1 MLIRLIL
8 LLSALML
15 AVSGLAYLF
24 TRDLRYLAFISQI
37 VRFLLFLLLV
47 FAVLYAL
54 EHFGLVAWRV
64 LG

>member
-1 MLIRLIL
+1 MLIRLVL
-8 LLSALML
+8 LLSAMLL

-24 TRDLRYLAFISQI
+24 TRDLRYLIFIGQI

-47 FAVLYAL
+47 FAVLYGL

-64 LG
+64 LV

>member
-1 MLIRLIL
+1 MLIRLVL

-24 TRDLRYLAFISQI
+24 TRDLRYLTFIGQL
-37 VRFLLFLLLV
+37 VRFLMFLLLV

-54 EHFGLVAWRV
+54 ERFGLVAWRV
-64 LG
+64 II

>member
-1 MLIRLIL
+1 MLIRLVL
-8 LLSALML
+8 VLSALLL

-24 TRDLRYLAFISQI
+24 TRDLRYLTFIRRI

-54 EHFGLVAWRV
+54 ERFGLVAWRV
-64 LG
+64 LV

>member
-1 MLIRLIL
+1 MR
-8 LLSALML
+8 LLSALLL

-24 TRDLRYLAFISQI
+24 TRDVRYLILIGRI

-54 EHFGLVAWRV
+54 ERFGLVAWRV
-64 LG
+64 LV

>member
-1 MLIRLIL
+1 MLIRLVL
-8 LLSALML
+8 LLSALLL

-24 TRDLRYLAFISQI
+24 TRDLRYLTFISRI

-54 EHFGLVAWRV
+54 ERFGLVAWRV
-64 LG
+64 FV